1 MKQIITPPV
10 RPRTPSVA
18 SQLQELKVGEQAR
31 LELVGRS
38 LSHYL
43 ESRSRLRG
51 RSLGDWT
58 HEFTDDG
65 RALIITRTA

>member
-1 MKQIITPPV
+1 MKQIITLPV
-10 RPRTPSVA
+10 RPKVPSVA
-18 SQLQELKVGEQAR
+18 SQLLELKVGEQAR

-38 LSHYL
+38 LNNYQ
-43 ESRSRLRG
+43 ETRSRLRG
-51 RSLGDWT
+51 RGAGDWE